1 MDYLFIY
8 VENYMS
14 LADYELLFDTLW
26 TMVNIQMASVFCFYR
41 YLTKYF
47 RTERKH
53 ERKSWLK
60 AKKAA

>member
-1 MDYLFIY
+1 MNYLFIY

-26 TMVNIQMASVFCFYR
+26 TMFNIQMASVLCFYR

-47 RTERKH
+47 RTELKH
-53 ERKSWLK
+53 ERKIMGK
-60 AKKAA
+60 AKKAV